1 MMFFGFLRQK
11 IVTSLKEQA
20 GSFDRVLFKQNI
32 SLGVVR
38 QPGAYRVGFVGFSTG
53 LSEADPNR
61 SSERSRQETR

>member
-1 MMFFGFLRQK
+1 MIFFGFLRQK

-38 QPGAYRVGFVGFSTG
+38 QPGACRVGFSTG